1 MWLGSSM
8 ILIKRQLS
16 EGATEC
22 VFIASEALEN
32 VGESLDRESDG
43 GF

>member
-1 MWLGSSM
+1 MARL
-8 ILIKRQLS
+8 LHDFIKRQLS

-22 VFIASEALEN
+22 VFIASEALED
-32 VGESLDRESDG
+32 VGESVDRESDG